1 MLVWN
6 TGDFGKEEQVPQKG
20 RGRCWDIECQA
31 EKSVFFYMQLETFKQ
46 CCFFLRKIRSMLA
59 KMSGSYYLQDGC
71 DFHFDFR
78 NKLFWLICCPNEI
91 GSFNI

>member
-46 CCFFLRKIRSMLA
+46 FCFFFFWERSDLCLLKWVEVTIC
-59 KMSGSYYLQDGC
+59 KMGVIFILILEINSFG
-71 DFHFDFR
+71 
-78 NKLFWLICCPNEI
+78 LFVVQMK
-91 GSFNI
+91 

>member
-31 EKSVFFYMQLETFKQ
+31 EKSEFSLHAVRKVQTMLFF
-46 CCFFLRKIRSMLA
+46 FFEKDRSMLA
-59 KMSGSYYLQDGC
+59 KMSGSYYL
-71 DFHFDFR
+71 
-78 NKLFWLICCPNEI
+78 
-91 GSFNI
+91 